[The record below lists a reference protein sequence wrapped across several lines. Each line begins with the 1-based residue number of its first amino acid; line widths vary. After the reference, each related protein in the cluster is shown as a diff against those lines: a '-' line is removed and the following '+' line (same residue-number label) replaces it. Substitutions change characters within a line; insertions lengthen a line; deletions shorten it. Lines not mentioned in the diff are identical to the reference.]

1 MGAEYDVHA
10 SIELTPAELKA
21 KGNALV
27 KEGKY
32 EDARSAFS
40 VAIDR
45 APDELHLYFSNRSL
59 CNLHLGDAESAEA
72 DARRAIEQKPAWAKG
87 HARLGNALAAA
98 GRHAEAVK
106 AFAAGLAHDPT
117 SAALI
122 DGIKLSSST
131 PEGTP
136 LGPAAAAT
144 PPQPQQQ
151 QQQQQQPTTVPE
163 PAAGGGDG
171 DDVVVGIDLGTTYS
185 AVSVV
190 RPGAGR
196 VEMIPNSN
204 GAHTTASWVAFAKED
219 GTRLVGD
226 AAKNQAASNP
236 GNTVNDAKRLIGRAF
251 SESAVQA
258 DAKHLSCRVEE
269 GPSGKPMI
277 AVEVCGEKRS
287 FAPEQISAM
296 VLEQLKADAEAFL
309 GQAVKRAV
317 ITVPAHFNDAQR
329 QATKDA
335 GTIAGLDVLRIIN
348 EPTAAA
354 IAYGLDKARG
364 GKAERNVLIFDLGGG
379 TFDVSVL
386 AMEGG
391 IFEVKA
397 TGGDTRL
404 GGEDFDAAT
413 TKWLEQQFL
422 KSHPGVAIDARGR
435 RRLIAAAERAKRHL
449 SSQTTAEVEIEAFSD
464 GHDLKV
470 PLSRAKFESI
480 NAAFFSSC
488 IDTVKKVLKDSG
500 LAKEEIDEVVLVGGS
515 TRVPK
520 IRSLLS
526 DYFGGKQLCSSINP
540 DEAVAYGAAVQ
551 AGVLSGGLAAAG
563 GALAKA
569 STGLVLM
576 DVVPLS
582 LGIETTGKVMATI
595 VKRNTPIPCRRV
607 DTFTTEEDGQ
617 TAIDVAI
624 FEGERASTDA
634 CSKLGEFT
642 ITGIE
647 RAKRGEPQIEVSMDI
662 DANGI
667 LSVSAKDKTTGAKA
681 STTIAATA
689 SRNSNEDVARM
700 VEEARV
706 NAAAD
711 KVLREKAEAKRLLE
725 DAIFDVQDDDDA
737 SPTAKA
743 DAEEAEAWLSSDF
756 DAATAAQIRDKANR
770 LRRRR

>member
-1 MGAEYDVHA
+1 
-10 SIELTPAELKA
+10 
-21 KGNALV
+21 
-27 KEGKY
+27 
-32 EDARSAFS
+32 
-40 VAIDR
+40 
-45 APDELHLYFSNRSL
+45 
-59 CNLHLGDAESAEA
+59 
-72 DARRAIEQKPAWAKG
+72 
-87 HARLGNALAAA
+87 
-98 GRHAEAVK
+98 
-106 AFAAGLAHDPT
+106 
-117 SAALI
+117 
-122 DGIKLSSST
+122 
-131 PEGTP
+131 
-136 LGPAAAAT
+136 
-144 PPQPQQQ
+144 
-151 QQQQQQPTTVPE
+151 
-163 PAAGGGDG
+163 
-171 DDVVVGIDLGTTYS
+171 
-185 AVSVV
+185 
-190 RPGAGR
+190 
-196 VEMIPNSN
+196 
-204 GAHTTASWVAFAKED
+204 
-219 GTRLVGD
+219 
-226 AAKNQAASNP
+226 
-236 GNTVNDAKRLIGRAF
+236 
-251 SESAVQA
+251 
-258 DAKHLSCRVEE
+258 
-269 GPSGKPMI
+269 
-277 AVEVCGEKRS
+277 
-287 FAPEQISAM
+287 
-296 VLEQLKADAEAFL
+296 
-309 GQAVKRAV
+309 
-317 ITVPAHFNDAQR
+317 
-329 QATKDA
+329 
-335 GTIAGLDVLRIIN
+335 
-348 EPTAAA
+348 
-354 IAYGLDKARG
+354 
-364 GKAERNVLIFDLGGG
+364 
-379 TFDVSVL
+379 
-386 AMEGG
+386 MEGG

-464 GHDLKV
+464 GRDLKV

-488 IDTVKKVLKDSG
+488 IETVKKVLKDSG

>member
-1 MGAEYDVHA
+1 
-10 SIELTPAELKA
+10 
-21 KGNALV
+21 
-27 KEGKY
+27 
-32 EDARSAFS
+32 
-40 VAIDR
+40 
-45 APDELHLYFSNRSL
+45 
-59 CNLHLGDAESAEA
+59 
-72 DARRAIEQKPAWAKG
+72 
-87 HARLGNALAAA
+87 
-98 GRHAEAVK
+98 
-106 AFAAGLAHDPT
+106 
-117 SAALI
+117 
-122 DGIKLSSST
+122 
-131 PEGTP
+131 
-136 LGPAAAAT
+136 
-144 PPQPQQQ
+144 
-151 QQQQQQPTTVPE
+151 
-163 PAAGGGDG
+163 
-171 DDVVVGIDLGTTYS
+171 
-185 AVSVV
+185 
-190 RPGAGR
+190 
-196 VEMIPNSN
+196 MIPNSN

-364 GKAERNVLIFDLGGG
+364 GKAERN
-379 TFDVSVL
+379 
-386 AMEGG
+386 GG

-725 DAIFDVQDDDDA
+725 DAIFDPPPRVRE
-737 SPTAKA
+737 P
-743 DAEEAEAWLSSDF
+743 
-756 DAATAAQIRDKANR
+756 
-770 LRRRR
+770 

>member
-1 MGAEYDVHA
+1 
-10 SIELTPAELKA
+10 
-21 KGNALV
+21 
-27 KEGKY
+27 
-32 EDARSAFS
+32 
-40 VAIDR
+40 
-45 APDELHLYFSNRSL
+45 
-59 CNLHLGDAESAEA
+59 
-72 DARRAIEQKPAWAKG
+72 
-87 HARLGNALAAA
+87 
-98 GRHAEAVK
+98 
-106 AFAAGLAHDPT
+106 
-117 SAALI
+117 
-122 DGIKLSSST
+122 
-131 PEGTP
+131 
-136 LGPAAAAT
+136 
-144 PPQPQQQ
+144 
-151 QQQQQQPTTVPE
+151 
-163 PAAGGGDG
+163 
-171 DDVVVGIDLGTTYS
+171 
-185 AVSVV
+185 
-190 RPGAGR
+190 
-196 VEMIPNSN
+196 
-204 GAHTTASWVAFAKED
+204 
-219 GTRLVGD
+219 
-226 AAKNQAASNP
+226 
-236 GNTVNDAKRLIGRAF
+236 
-251 SESAVQA
+251 
-258 DAKHLSCRVEE
+258 
-269 GPSGKPMI
+269 
-277 AVEVCGEKRS
+277 
-287 FAPEQISAM
+287 
-296 VLEQLKADAEAFL
+296 
-309 GQAVKRAV
+309 
-317 ITVPAHFNDAQR
+317 
-329 QATKDA
+329 
-335 GTIAGLDVLRIIN
+335 
-348 EPTAAA
+348 
-354 IAYGLDKARG
+354 
-364 GKAERNVLIFDLGGG
+364 VLIFDLGGG